1 MLYNSR
7 EIWLAFS
14 KIDRIELEGKSGVY
28 YISDLAFPS
37 EYYWSDLSQMRPGGA
52 AIAEFNEISVK
63 KITFTLSEKLSDVQN
78 EDFAGIALSE
88 LVVLGK

>member
-1 MLYNSR
+1 
-7 EIWLAFS
+7 
-14 KIDRIELEGKSGVY
+14 
-28 YISDLAFPS
+28 
-37 EYYWSDLSQMRPGGA
+37 MRPGGA